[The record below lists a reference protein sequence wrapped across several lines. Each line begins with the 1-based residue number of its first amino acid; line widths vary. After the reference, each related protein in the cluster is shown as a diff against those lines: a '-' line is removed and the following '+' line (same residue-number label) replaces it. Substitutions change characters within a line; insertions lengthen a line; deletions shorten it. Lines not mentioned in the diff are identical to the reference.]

1 MSLTAIAFVLAYL
14 GGLVLAFFSHPR
26 WGLFTYL
33 GAFYL
38 HPPYRWWGAAL
49 LEFRWSLVA
58 AVVTALSMSNG
69 KISPHATPWASH
81 TITKIVII
89 YVAYMWIQTAWANPR
104 HMEGL
109 ILMTKYVILFYVIYR
124 LITDEQDLV
133 GFALAHVAGCFYFG
147 LLALDA
153 RGDGRLE
160 YIGGPGANDANTLGM
175 HMSTGLIFAG
185 SLILSQRGWRRWAT
199 LATVPFLANCVVQ
212 TESRGAFLGAA
223 VGGVVYYLM
232 APKIH
237 RKYFAMLGVL
247 GVAVLLAQAP
257 SSFWER
263 MGTIKTVQDESKI
276 DHSANSRVVLAKAQ
290 LQMFLDHPLGL
301 GFDTTSHLSHSYLD
315 VEYLTAL
322 PGVDIATHGVRGS
335 HNTVLT
341 VLVDQGIPGITLLVI
356 GLFSMAGTMIRLKRL
371 DSCGPNATLA
381 LMNAAICGS
390 LVAVAVSG
398 MFTNY
403 LKAEVQLWLI
413 ALLVASSEIVR
424 RTERASAIER
434 QRRTEFDSLT
444 SNAAKLNS

>member
-1 MSLTAIAFVLAYL
+1 MTLTAVAFVLSYL
-14 GGLVLAFFSHPR
+14 GGLILAFIRNPR

-49 LEFRWSLVA
+49 PEFRWSLVA
-58 AVVTALSMSNG
+58 AIITALSMSSG

-81 TITKIVII
+81 AITKIVII
-89 YVAYMWIQTAWANPR
+89 YVAYMWIQVAWANPR

-109 ILMTKYVILFYVIYR
+109 ILMTKYVVMFYVIYR
-124 LITDEQDLV
+124 LITDEQGLV
-133 GFALAHVAGCFYFG
+133 VFALAHVAGCFYFG
-147 LLALDA
+147 LLAMQASDS
-153 RGDGRLE
+153 GRLE
-160 YIGGPGANDANTLGM
+160 YVGGPGANDANTLGM
-175 HMSTGLIFAG
+175 HMTTGLIFAG
-185 SLILSQRGWRRWAT
+185 SLILSQRGWRRWAV
-199 LATVPFLANCVVQ
+199 LAAVPVLANCVVQ

-257 SSFWER
+257 NSFWER
-263 MGTIKTVQDESKI
+263 MGTIKTAQDEFKI
-276 DHSANSRVVLAKAQ
+276 DHSAESRVVLAKAQ

-301 GFDTTSHLSHSYLD
+301 GFDTTSHLSRNYLD
-315 VEYLTAL
+315 VEWLTAL
-322 PGVDIATHGVRGS
+322 PGVDVATHGVRGS

-341 VLVDQGIPGITLLVI
+341 VVVDQGIPGITLLVI
-356 GLFSMAGTMIRLKRL
+356 GLFCVAGMMIRLKRL
-371 DSCGPNATLA
+371 DSRGPNATLA

-413 ALLVASSEIVR
+413 ALLVASVEIVR
-424 RTERASAIER
+424 RTERVSAIER
-434 QRRTEFDSLT
+434 QRRPAFASLT
-444 SNAAKLNS
+444 SKVSKLNS